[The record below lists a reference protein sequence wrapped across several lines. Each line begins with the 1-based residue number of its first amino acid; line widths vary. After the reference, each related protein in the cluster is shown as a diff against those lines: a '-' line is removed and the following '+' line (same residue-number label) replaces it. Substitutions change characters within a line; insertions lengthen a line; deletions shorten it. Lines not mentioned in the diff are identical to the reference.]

1 MKDGLLADPRQCAWD
16 PKSIQCKPGQSSAEC
31 LSPAQVEA
39 LHSVYRGVVLP
50 SGRRASWPLAKGGE
64 TGWPVFLQTSPDK
77 PDATNGGGMGSLGK
91 IITGDNSFSIETF
104 KASRDISRIRD
115 SDFARQYEAGDPR
128 IAAYLKRG
136 GKLLL
141 WHGWSDPGPSPV
153 GTIDYFQKVRE
164 ANPSSG
170 QSTRLF
176 LLPGVSHCG
185 GGPGPDRMDLLSAID
200 SWSSTGHAPALMVA
214 TKANSKLS
222 RPICPYP
229 ALAAYKGQGDVNEA
243 SSYICKAG

>member
-1 MKDGLLADPRQCAWD
+1 M
-16 PKSIQCKPGQSSAEC
+16 
-31 LSPAQVEA
+31 
-39 LHSVYRGVVLP
+39 
-50 SGRRASWPLAKGGE
+50 
-64 TGWPVFLQTSPDK
+64 
-77 PDATNGGGMGSLGK
+77 
-91 IITGDNSFSIETF
+91 
-104 KASRDISRIRD
+104 
-115 SDFARQYEAGDPR
+115 
-128 IAAYLKRG
+128 
-136 GKLLL
+136 
-141 WHGWSDPGPSPV
+141 
-153 GTIDYFQKVRE
+153 GTIDYFQKVRQ